1 MCTCTYVCMC
11 ICVGIRMYICTCV
24 HTYML
29 CFELAVCSNV
39 LSCSVCQVWD
49 YETIDNADI
58 TEDNTQ
64 FEMEPLTEIRV
75 GTKVSIKSLV
85 RSMDPDMSTM
95 WYAQDAGGAIWKVDI
110 IDSHTVSKVQCQHHA
125 HALYVYYASAYC
137 AHNIMCTRAL
147 VHSTYTV
154 CTYLCVC
161 RENRLRSYCN
171 SLRELSEG

>member
-1 MCTCTYVCMC
+1 MYACHANVFYICTYLLTYVLKCNSMWTYLNLQTCMYICMC
-11 ICVGIRMYICTCV
+11 ICVGIHMCMCVYIRI
-24 HTYML
+24 YML
-29 CFELAVCSNV
+29 HFNLAVCFNV
-39 LSCSVCQVWD
+39 LSCPVCQVWD

-95 WYAQDAGGAIWKVDI
+95 WYAQDASGAIWKVDI

-125 HALYVYYASAYC
+125 RALY
-137 AHNIMCTRAL
+137 M
-147 VHSTYTV
+147 
-154 CTYLCVC
+154 
-161 RENRLRSYCN
+161 
-171 SLRELSEG
+171 

>member
-1 MCTCTYVCMC
+1 MCTCTYVCVFVFTCAYAYMC
-11 ICVGIRMYICTCV
+11 TYI

-29 CFELAVCSNV
+29 CLELAALFNV
-39 LSCSVCQVWD
+39 LSCSVPQVWD

-110 IDSHTVSKVQCQHHA
+110 IDSHTVSKVQRQCHA

-137 AHNIMCTRAL
+137 AHNIMYI
-147 VHSTYTV
+147 YT
-154 CTYLCVC
+154 CF
-161 RENRLRSYCN
+161 SA
-171 SLRELSEG
+171 